1 MLSSA
6 LSPYWIIVCLLIGL
20 AYSYFLYA
28 FGTKPWPKKWNSIL
42 FALRFLGVALIAY
55 LFLEPFLSTRVSSA
69 ESSKIV
75 FLWDDS
81 QSLIGGLA
89 DDEVQQLWNSVTG
102 RAKQLEDEKSVEVEI
117 LNLEG
122 EVISAQDSIRQI
134 ATVTPLDP
142 ALKQISQRY
151 ENSLIA
157 EVVLFSDGIYNRGI
171 SPEYFAY
178 PFKVSTVGVG
188 DTVEKKDVELKS
200 LNYNKVSYE
209 GNKFPIVA
217 EVVQNGWEGQST
229 TIAIYNKGKLIE
241 SRTLNF
247 QSDASVQSVEF
258 LLEAKQKGFQSYSV
272 RINPFEEEYNKNNNQ
287 QTAYIN
293 VVEGKKKIILLA
305 GAPHPD
311 IKALQK
317 SVEQNENYEFYV
329 AVEGLSEYIEQEYDL
344 AILFHLPNEIAS
356 FQTEINQLAQKNTPL
371 WFITSL
377 GMNISRLNAINKS
390 LQMQPWS
397 DTDEAGANINPDFDK
412 FDLTSDQK
420 NQLKSLPPVNVPF
433 GDYQINPRSETLF
446 FKQIGSVKT
455 DNPICVFYSDEQSK
469 QATLLMDGFWKWR
482 LVEHLNTGSFEFFD
496 EWVSKSVRYLT
507 TNNEK
512 DQFKIY
518 PSKEE
523 YSNTDQV
530 VFKVELYNEV
540 YDRVYGLPVNLKITN
555 ELDSAFNYEFTPDR
569 VQPDFILGSL
579 PSGVYRYTGA
589 TEIGEKK
596 YEVSGQFI
604 VRDFEI
610 EQQNLVADFEL
621 LKRVAA
627 KNEGEFFQA
636 GQTEQLFNYL
646 NAKEYPEIISGD
658 IQKKPLTEN
667 YWLYSLIFLFLFLE
681 WFIRRYHGSY

>member
-6 LSPYWIIVCLLIGL
+6 LSSYWIIVCLLIGL
-20 AYSYFLYA
+20 AYSYFLYSYGA
-28 FGTKPWPKKWNSIL
+28 KPWSKVWNRVL
-42 FALRFLGVALIAY
+42 FVLRFLVITTIAY

-81 QSLIGGLA
+81 QSLTGSLKDG
-89 DDEVQQLWNSVTG
+89 EVQQLW
-102 RAKQLEDEKSVEVEI
+102 RAINDIAQQLQSEKSVEVEI
-117 LNLEG
+117 LNLNGDLISG
-122 EVISAQDSIRQI
+122 EDSVLRA
-134 ATVTPLDP
+134 ATVTPIDP

-151 ENSLIA
+151 ETNLIS

-171 SPEYFAY
+171 SPEYFSY
-178 PFKVSTVGVG
+178 PFKVSTVGIG

-209 GNKFPIVA
+209 GNRFPIVA
-217 EVVQNGWEGQST
+217 EIVQNGWDGKST
-229 TIAIYNKGKLIE
+229 TVAIYNNGKLID

-258 LLEAKQKGFQSYSV
+258 LLDASKKGFQSYSV
-272 RINPFEEEYNKNNNQ
+272 KVNPFEEEYNKNNNQ

-293 VVEGKKKIILLA
+293 VVEGKKKILLLA

-317 SVEQNENYEFYV
+317 SIEQNENYEFYV
-329 AVEGLSEYIEQEYDL
+329 AVEGLSEYEEQEYDL
-344 AILFHLPNEIAS
+344 AILFHLPNEKAS
-356 FQTEINQLAQKNTPL
+356 FTKEINQLAQKSTPL
-371 WFITSL
+371 WFVTGF

-390 LQMQPWS
+390 LQLLPWS
-397 DTDEAGANINPDFDK
+397 DTDEAGAYINPDFDN
-412 FDLTSDQK
+412 FDLTSEQK
-420 NQLKSLPPVNVPF
+420 NQLRNLPPVNVPF
-433 GDYQINPRSETLF
+433 GDFQMTPRSVGLF

-455 DNPICVFYSDEQSK
+455 DNPIFVFYSDEESK
-469 QATLLMDGFWKWR
+469 QATLLMEGFWKWR

-507 TNNEK
+507 ANNEK
-512 DQFKIY
+512 DQFKLY

-523 YSNTDQV
+523 FSNTDQV
-530 VFKVELYNEV
+530 VFKVELYNQV
-540 YDRVYGLPVNLKITN
+540 YDRVYGNEINLKIEN
-555 ELDSAFNYEFTPDR
+555 ERDSAFNYQFTPDR
-569 VQPDFILGSL
+569 VQPDFILGTL
-579 PSGVYRYTGA
+579 PSGVYRYTGS
-589 TEIGEKK
+589 TQINEKK
-596 YEVSGQFI
+596 HENSGQFI

-627 KNEGEFFQA
+627 KNDGEFFLA
-636 GQTEQLFNYL
+636 SRSEQLLNYL
-646 NAKEYPEIISGD
+646 NAKTYPEIITGD

-667 YWLYSLIFLFLFLE
+667 YWLYLLIFLLLFSE

>member
-6 LSPYWIIVCLLIGL
+6 FSPYWIIVCLLIGL

-28 FGTKPWPKKWNSIL
+28 YGSKPWPKKWNSVL

-55 LFLEPFLSTRVSSA
+55 LFLEPFLSSRVSST

-75 FLWDDS
+75 FVWDDS
-81 QSLIGGLA
+81 QSLAGSLPNNEI
-89 DDEVQQLWNSVTG
+89 QQLWNAVTNI
-102 RAKQLEDEKSVEVEI
+102 AQQLEQEKSVEVEI
-117 LNLEG
+117 LNLQG
-122 EVISAQDSIRQI
+122 EIISAQDSVPQI

-142 ALKQISQRY
+142 AIKHISQRY
-151 ENSLIA
+151 ENSLVA

-178 PFKVSTVGVG
+178 PFKVSTVGIG
-188 DTVEKKDVELKS
+188 DTVEKRDVELKS

-217 EVVQNGWEGQST
+217 EVVQNGWGGQPST
-229 TIAIYNKGKLIE
+229 IGIYSKGKLLE
-241 SRTLNF
+241 SKTLNF

-258 LLEAKQKGFQSYSV
+258 LMEASQKGFQSYSV
-272 RINPFEEEYNKNNNQ
+272 RIEPFEQEYNKNNNQ

-293 VVEGKKKIILLA
+293 VVEGKKKILLLA

-317 SVEQNENYEFYV
+317 SIEQNENYEFHV
-329 AVEGLSEYIEQEYDL
+329 AVEGLSAYKQQEYDL
-344 AILFHLPNEIAS
+344 AILFHLPNDMAS
-356 FQTEINQLAQKNTPL
+356 FQAEINQLAQKNTPL
-371 WFITSL
+371 WFITGS
-377 GMNISRLNAINKS
+377 GMNVSRLNTINKS
-390 LQMQPWS
+390 LQLQPWA
-397 DTDEAGANINPDFDK
+397 DTDEAGAYINPNFDR
-412 FDLTSDQK
+412 FDLTSEQK
-420 NQLKSLPPVNVPF
+420 NQLKNLPPVNVPF
-433 GDYQINPRSETLF
+433 GDYQMNPRAESLF
-446 FKQIGSVKT
+446 FKQIGTVKT
-455 DNPICVFYSDEQSK
+455 DNPILVFYADEQIK
-469 QATLLMDGFWKWR
+469 QATLLMEGFWKWR

-507 TNNEK
+507 ANNEK
-512 DQFKIY
+512 DQFKLY
-518 PSKEE
+518 PSKDEF
-523 YSNTDQV
+523 SNTDQV

-540 YDRVYGLPVNLKITN
+540 YDRIYGRPVNLKIEN
-555 ELDSAFNYEFTPDR
+555 ELDSVFNYQFIPDR

-579 PSGVYRYTGA
+579 PSGVYRY
-589 TEIGEKK
+589 IGTTQINEKQHK
-596 YEVSGQFI
+596 ASGQFI

-636 GQTEQLFNYL
+636 AQTEQLFNYL
-646 NAKEYPEIISGD
+646 NAREYPEIISGD
-658 IQKKPLTEN
+658 IQKQPLTEN
-667 YWLYSLIFLFLFLE
+667 YWLYSLIFLLLFSE